1 MPIIDVTIIEG
12 RPREMK
18 AALIAELTDAAVR
31 TLDAPIEVLRRP
43 IETTVQLQSYCGPKS
58 GRLEPN
64 S

>member
-12 RPREMK
+12 RSREKK

-31 TLDAPIEVLRRP
+31 ALDAPIAAVRVIIREVP
-43 IETTVQLQSYCGPKS
+43 PEHFGAAGISKADAA
-58 GRLEPN
+58 N